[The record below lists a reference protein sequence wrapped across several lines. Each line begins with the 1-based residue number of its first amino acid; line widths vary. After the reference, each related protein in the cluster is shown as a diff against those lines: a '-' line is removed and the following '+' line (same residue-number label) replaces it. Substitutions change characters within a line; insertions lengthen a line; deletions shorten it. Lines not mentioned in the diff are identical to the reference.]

1 MKNISFSHKK
11 CIYFTNKRLLKKMW
25 GRKDLLR
32 FLKEDSYA
40 HQSCIYIYIYA
51 FSRGFY
57 PKRLTVHS
65 GYIFVLSV
73 CVFPAVG
80 MVTLLR
86 MEGII
91 IVILCALFC
100 NVFSTVNET

>member
-1 MKNISFSHKK
+1 ME
-11 CIYFTNKRLLKKMW
+11 YL
-25 GRKDLLR
+25 
-32 FLKEDSYA
+32 
-40 HQSCIYIYIYA
+40 CIYIYIYIRYTDA
-51 FSRGFY
+51 CQQMYLYTSSQLFAQT
-57 PKRLTVHS
+57 L
-65 GYIFVLSV
+65 YIISMV
-73 CVFPAVG
+73 AVG